1 MGKLEFT
8 DWSGVQQM
16 SRFGEIAIFR
26 QRMMIPPLPPGTQ
39 GSLKVATNFSMIA
52 KKSTAKHLVYM
63 DESHVYR
70 KIYWHSRKAYCLAEG
85 TD

>member
-8 DWSGVQQM
+8 DWSEVQQM

-26 QRMMIPPLPPGTQ
+26 QRMMIAPPI
-39 GSLKVATNFSMIA
+39 NFSMIA
-52 KKSTAKHLVYM
+52 KKPTAKHLVYM

-70 KIYWHSRKAYCLAEG
+70 KIYWHSQKAYCLAEG
-85 TD
+85 ID